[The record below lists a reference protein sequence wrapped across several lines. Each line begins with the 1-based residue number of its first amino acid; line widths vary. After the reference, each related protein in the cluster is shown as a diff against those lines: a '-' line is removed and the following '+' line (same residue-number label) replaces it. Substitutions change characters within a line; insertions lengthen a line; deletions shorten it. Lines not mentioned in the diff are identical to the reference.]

1 MDRDC
6 IIGHGA
12 TQPLL
17 ERLLLTVHPFLFP
30 SIAARSPFFDLSR
43 GWDETIHNPRVL
55 VGSSVAIAF
64 SIGFFNFFGLSV
76 IKHVSATARSITD
89 TSHMQD
95 YDDLDYQSWTRL
107 GGPRLAI
114 FHLAGR

>member
-1 MDRDC
+1 MERDC

-30 SIAARSPFFDLSR
+30 SIAARSPFFDLPR
-43 GWDETIHNPRVL
+43 GWHQTIHNPRVL

-64 SIGFFNFFGLSV
+64 SIGFFNLFGLSV
-76 IKHVSATARSITD
+76 TQHVSATARSITD
-89 TSHMQD
+89 KCRTMTIWIISLGLGWEV
-95 YDDLDYQSWTRL
+95 LDWPYSML
-107 GGPRLAI
+107 
-114 FHLAGR
+114 